1 MSTISGLSAS
11 ALYAKAKAVYAS
23 HLTQGTF
30 AELAAMTDFAEFVGY
45 IRTKTPYAE
54 AFEAIGGNTGK
65 LSRRQFEGIIKRMT
79 LMRLEKILRY
89 ASLCDDG
96 ITDYFR
102 MKHECECIIRRL
114 RQQGDYELDSY
125 FMYIPDGFFKKTCFE
140 LYALERACT
149 PKEIL
154 AVLKNTPYENVLA
167 RLISGTPEAENA
179 RLVPENRLYSFLY
192 EHSAAVFKKKAPGDF
207 AEIETLLATLGDML
221 AVSTLYR
228 IKTYYPENEEVL
240 RLHVYRSPLTRF
252 AAKERTALEH
262 ASGTEEFVKTLGGTC
277 YKGLVPL
284 LKSGKAAIFTK
295 QYLYDVCRER
305 FSMTNSAALA
315 ALCFSACISAEADN
329 LILLAEGICM
339 GAKPEDMTALLVC

>member
-23 HLTQGTF
+23 HLTDAVY
-30 AELAAMTDFAEFVGY
+30 AELAGMTDFAEFVGY
-45 IRTKTPYAE
+45 IRTKTPYSE

-140 LYALERACT
+140 LYALERAVQRARQRRGQRG
-149 PKEIL
+149 L
-154 AVLKNTPYENVLA
+154 A
-167 RLISGTPEAENA
+167 
-179 RLVPENRLYSFLY
+179 
-192 EHSAAVFKKKAPGDF
+192 HAPHVRRMK
-207 AEIETLLATLGDML
+207 IC
-221 AVSTLYR
+221 
-228 IKTYYPENEEVL
+228 L
-240 RLHVYRSPLTRF
+240 R
-252 AAKERTALEH
+252 A
-262 ASGTEEFVKTLGGTC
+262 
-277 YKGLVPL
+277 
-284 LKSGKAAIFTK
+284 
-295 QYLYDVCRER
+295 
-305 FSMTNSAALA
+305 
-315 ALCFSACISAEADN
+315 
-329 LILLAEGICM
+329 
-339 GAKPEDMTALLVC
+339 